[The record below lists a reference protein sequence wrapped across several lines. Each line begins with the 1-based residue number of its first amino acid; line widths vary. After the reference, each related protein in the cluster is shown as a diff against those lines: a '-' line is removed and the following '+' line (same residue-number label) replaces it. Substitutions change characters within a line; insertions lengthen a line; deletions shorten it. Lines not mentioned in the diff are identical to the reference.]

1 MGDEVK
7 VDRRK
12 CDLAYLFAAPLWGNL
27 GVKLQE
33 TIIKPL
39 DFQKEQKDLFE
50 TLSNSEKALR
60 LKIEV
65 ATQDKLIAL
74 TLMGLRALHFSGH
87 GQENMLAFE
96 NGLGKVHCMTPADI
110 LNLLSVGG
118 QNAGIEFVFVSACN
132 SENVGKAFVQ
142 AGVPHVIAV
151 RRQEQVADDAARTF
165 MKQFYLAV
173 LVGRTVKNA
182 FEIALAAVRTAATN
196 IDANEPKKFL
206 LLPQEGDHNVQ
217 IFRDVPAGQ
226 FINLNE
232 KEKPNNLCAPIE
244 NFLGRNFEVQELVEK
259 LADSGSSGRKL
270 ITLTGV
276 PRIGK
281 TTLALEGARYCHQRR
296 MFDAVYLIDFENIGN
311 MTNPPSSLAALVAEE
326 LGLPTVTTNRQLALH
341 LKNKFYVLI
350 LDNVDPV
357 LDSRRNGPFCLK
369 SLIDALITVQIKV
382 LVTCRTAIPDLPMHW
397 SIEVNSLKPH
407 DSARL
412 FFLSASRNLEPNEY
426 GAKGVH
432 DATKLGQHKVLQM
445 MLGNPGKLKMA
456 AQKLTQEIKMEQ
468 LPDLMEASISNWD
481 KIVAFT
487 PFLDMASLS
496 FSGSLPSLKPPLY
509 NDRLPQFPISD
520 MLRDQATSFWL
531 GAVGNT
537 SEISWESL
545 EIKLGDRFANIS
557 PMRDLESADYQEIR
571 EFFFKDSSRVTIPT
585 FCRFWVWWSGFEH
598 CIRKTLNIWNE
609 KGIIQ
614 SLHFNSKAAAQI
626 LRGCETG
633 IGTFLLR
640 PSISTPGNLAVGY
653 VETDGSVKQ
662 MLIDANGH
670 GFKINLMDIG
680 DRVYDTLPELIMKC
694 KKLRILWPR
703 YDKEQI
709 FCAQEEDMP
718 H

>member
-7 VDRRK
+7 VNRRK

-50 TLSNSEKALR
+50 TLSNSDKALR

-65 ATQDKLIAL
+65 ATHDKLIAL

-110 LNLLSVGG
+110 LNLLSAGG
-118 QNAGIEFVFVSACN
+118 QNEGIEFVFVSACN

-151 RRQEQVADDAARTF
+151 RRQEQVADDAARMF

-182 FEIALAAVRTAATN
+182 FEIALAAVKTG
-196 IDANEPKKFL
+196 IIEGNEPKKFL
-206 LLPQEGDHNVQ
+206 LLPQDGDHNVE

-259 LADSGSSGRKL
+259 LADSGISGRKL
-270 ITLTGV
+270 ILLTGV

-296 MFDAVYLIDFENIGN
+296 MFDGVYLIDFQHIGN
-311 MTNPPSSLAALVAEE
+311 MTNPPPSLAALVGEE
-326 LGLPTVTTNRQLALH
+326 LSMPTVTTNRQLAIS
-341 LKNKFYVLI
+341 LKNKNFVLI

-357 LDSRRNGPFCLK
+357 LATKRNGPFCIK
-369 SLIDALITVQIKV
+369 SLIESLITVQIKV
-382 LVTCRTAIPDLPMHW
+382 LVTCRTAIQDLPMHW

-412 FFLSASRNLEPNEY
+412 FFLSASRSLEPSEY

-468 LPDLMEASISNWD
+468 LPELMENTISNWD
-481 KIVAFT
+481 QLVAFT
-487 PFLDMASLS
+487 PFLDLASLS
-496 FSGSLPSLKPPLY
+496 FTGSSPPPKME
-509 NDRLPQFPISD
+509 RLPQFPIADPSV
-520 MLRDQATSFWL
+520 RDQATSFWL
-531 GAVGNT
+531 GAFGT
-537 SEISWESL
+537 STEVAWDSL
-545 EIKLGDRFANIS
+545 EMKLSDRFANIS
-557 PMRDLESADYQEIR
+557 PMRDLEPADYQEIKDCY
-571 EFFFKDSSRVTIPT
+571 FKDTFRVTIPA
-585 FCRFWVWWSGFEH
+585 FCRFWAWWMGFEH
-598 CIRKTLNIWNE
+598 CIHKTLNIWNE

-626 LRGCETG
+626 LRACETG

-640 PSISTPGNLAVGY
+640 PSISMPGNLAVGY

-662 MLIDANGH
+662 MLIDANQH

>member
-7 VDRRK
+7 RK

-65 ATQDKLIAL
+65 ATQEKLIAL
-74 TLMGLRALHFSGH
+74 TTMGLRALHFSGH

-118 QNAGIEFVFVSACN
+118 QYAGIEFVFVSACN

-182 FEIALAAVRTAATN
+182 FEIALAAVRTSASS

-217 IFRDVPAGQ
+217 IFRDVPTGQ
-226 FINLNE
+226 YINLNE

-259 LADSGSSGRKL
+259 MADSGTTGRKL
-270 ITLTGV
+270 IVLTGV
-276 PRIGK
+276 PKIGK

-296 MFDAVYLIDFENIGN
+296 MFDAVYLIDFEYIGN
-311 MTNPPSSLAALVAEE
+311 MSSPPASLAVFIAEE
-326 LGLPTVTTNRQLALH
+326 LGLPSVTTNRQLANH
-341 LKNKFYVLI
+341 LRNKFHVLI

-357 LDSRRNGPFCLK
+357 LDSKRNGPFCLK
-369 SLIDALITVQIKV
+369 SLIDTLITVQIKV
-382 LVTCRTAIPDLPMHW
+382 LVTCRTSIPDLPMHW

-412 FFLSASRNLEPNEY
+412 FFLSASRNLEPSEY

-468 LPDLMEASISNWD
+468 LPELMENSISNWD
-481 KIVAFT
+481 KIVGFT
-487 PFLDMASLS
+487 PFVDATHA
-496 FSGSLPSLKPPLY
+496 FSCSTPKPSPLPM
-509 NDRLPQFPISD
+509 FPISEA
-520 MLRDQATSFWL
+520 LREQATSFWL
-531 GAVGNT
+531 TAVGNAL
-537 SEISWESL
+537 EVGWESL
-545 EIKLGDRFANIS
+545 EMKLSERFANIS
-557 PMRDLESADYQEIR
+557 PMRELDSADYQEIKD
-571 EFFFKDSSRVTIPT
+571 FFFKENFRVTIPA
-585 FCRFWVWWSGFEH
+585 FCKFWTWWSGFEH

-614 SLHFNSKAAAQI
+614 SLHFNSKAATQI
-626 LRGCETG
+626 LRACETG
-633 IGTFLLR
+633 VGTFLLR

-670 GFKINLMDIG
+670 GFKINLLDIG
-680 DRVYDTLPELIMKC
+680 DRVYDTLPELVMKC
-694 KKLRILWPR
+694 KKLRILWPSF
-703 YDKEQI
+703 DKEHI
-709 FCAQEEDMP
+709 FCAQEDDMP